1 MMYLD
6 DYSRLALGRERME
19 QLQQEAG
26 RAGRAGLAEA
36 LASGEQEKR
45 RSRLALRQALR
56 RAEKLAQARA
66 R

>member
-6 DYSRLALGRERME
+6 EYSRLALGRERME

-26 RAGRAGLAEA
+26 RARRAEA
-36 LASGEQEKR
+36 LASGEREER

-56 RAEKLAQARA
+56 RAGGLAQARA